1 MDRNQIN
8 NEIKETLGIIPT
20 MFKSIPDST
29 LEEEWN
35 LFKKVGLGEG
45 PIPNKERELIGIGIS
60 AVTKCKYCVYFHTE
74 VAKLFGATDEEI
86 EAAIHYS
93 KHTAGWSAY
102 VNGLG
107 LDFNEFKNEIDQVTA
122 HAAKMHAEKE
132 KEKEM
137 A

>member
-1 MDRNQIN
+1 MNRDQIN

-60 AVTKCKYCVYFHTE
+60 AVTKCKYCVYFHVITLRKNL
-74 VAKLFGATDEEI
+74 ARTFGTDRSI
-86 EAAIHYS
+86 PLSLRSSHR
-93 KHTAGWSAY
+93 T
-102 VNGLG
+102 
-107 LDFNEFKNEIDQVTA
+107 
-122 HAAKMHAEKE
+122 
-132 KEKEM
+132 
-137 A
+137 